1 MKRSMTLLLRIIVFA
16 TLTYWLGNALAVFV
30 IRRTP
35 DMPYWLDVTLR
46 YLIKLTHAPIDDP
59 EDIATLANLATFA
72 SGWLIT
78 ACTLIVLYKYSSFW
92 LRRLLA
98 PQHLPRDRE

>member
-1 MKRSMTLLLRIIVFA
+1 MMLLLRITVFVS
-16 TLTYWLGNALAVFV
+16 LTYWLGNALAVFV

-59 EDIATLANLATFA
+59 EDIATLANLATFIA
-72 SGWLIT
+72 GWLVT
-78 ACTLIVLYKYSSFW
+78 ACALIVLCKYSSFW
-92 LRRLLA
+92 LRRLLT
-98 PQHLPRDRE
+98 PKHFPRDRE